1 MSSKGVEFTVK
12 PTKEEWGYYAMFK
25 DPDGNEFWL
34 FAE

>member
-1 MSSKGVEFTVK
+1 MSGKGVEFTEK
-12 PTKEEWGYYAMFK
+12 PKKEPWGYYAMFK